1 MFFITKR
8 KHNKLLKE
16 EREVA
21 LDIAYDAGYRACLAD
36 NGGKG
41 FITGLQQAERILRN
55 KEI

>member
-1 MFFITKR
+1 MFITKR
-8 KHNKLLKE
+8 KHNRILKE

-41 FITGLQQAERILRN
+41 FITGLQQAERIL
-55 KEI
+55 KEREV